1 MKKFYKLFIA
11 MFCIAIGLSPVIA
24 YAEETTT
31 VEVTIDS
38 DYENV
43 VVESENG
50 KENVNTKNLIL
61 TFSDVGEYEY
71 KIYTN
76 EDLENVYTVKVLVGR
91 NENNQLYTET
101 VLYNNKNKDVK
112 LDKIEFK
119 KKITPEEPKKPEEP
133 KQKESTQP
141 NEFRLSRPPLANIS
155 AVCPAKMLGISRTK
169 STPFSRAIWALAYL
183 STRAGPPLCTKLPL
197 MATTRWLQEDT
208 LLNS

>member
-1 MKKFYKLFIA
+1 MRKFYKLFIV
-11 MFCIAIGLSPVIA
+11 MFCMAIGLSLVIA

-31 VEVTIDS
+31 VEIKIES

-43 VVESENG
+43 IVESENG
-50 KENVNTKNLIL
+50 KETVNNKNFIL

-76 EDLENVYTVKVLVGR
+76 EDLENIYTVKVLVGR

-119 KKITPEEPKKPEEP
+119 KKITPEEPKQEEP
-133 KQKESTQP
+133 KKKESGEDIATGVLD
-141 NEFRLSRPPLANIS
+141 NSL
-155 AVCPAKMLGISRTK
+155 MWG
-169 STPFSRAIWALAYL
+169 AIITLCAIALYL
-183 STRAGPPLCTKLPL
+183 S
-197 MATTRWLQEDT
+197 
-208 LLNS
+208 NSNRERK

>member
-133 KQKESTQP
+133 KQKESGEEIATGVLD
-141 NEFRLSRPPLANIS
+141 NSL
-155 AVCPAKMLGISRTK
+155 MWG
-169 STPFSRAIWALAYL
+169 AIITLCAIALYL
-183 STRAGPPLCTKLPL
+183 SKGER
-197 MATTRWLQEDT
+197 E
-208 LLNS
+208 

>member
-1 MKKFYKLFIA
+1 MRKFYKLFIA
-11 MFCIAIGLSPVIA
+11 MFCMAIGLSPIIA
-24 YAEETTT
+24 YAEEATT
-31 VEVTIDS
+31 VEINIES

-43 VVESENG
+43 IVESENG
-50 KENVNTKNLIL
+50 KETVNNKNLIL

-76 EDLENVYTVKVLVGR
+76 EDLENIYTVKVLVGR

-133 KQKESTQP
+133 KQKESGEEIAT
-141 NEFRLSRPPLANIS
+141 
-155 AVCPAKMLGISRTK
+155 GILDNSLIWGAIITLCAIALYLTK
-169 STPFSRAIWALAYL
+169 GEKQS
-183 STRAGPPLCTKLPL
+183 
-197 MATTRWLQEDT
+197 
-208 LLNS
+208 

>member
-11 MFCIAIGLSPVIA
+11 MFCMAIGLSPVIA
-24 YAEETTT
+24 YAEEATT

-43 VVESENG
+43 VVESESG

-76 EDLENVYTVKVLVGR
+76 EDLENIYTVKVLVGR

-133 KQKESTQP
+133 KQKESGEEIATGVLD
-141 NEFRLSRPPLANIS
+141 NSL
-155 AVCPAKMLGISRTK
+155 MWG
-169 STPFSRAIWALAYL
+169 AIITLCAIALYL
-183 STRAGPPLCTKLPL
+183 SNKGEKN
-197 MATTRWLQEDT
+197 Q
-208 LLNS
+208 

>member
-31 VEVTIDS
+31 VEINIDS
-38 DYENV
+38 DYDNV
-43 VVESENG
+43 IVESESG

-61 TFSDVGEYEY
+61 TFSDVGEHEY

-76 EDLENVYTVKVLVGR
+76 EDLENVYTLKVLVGR
-91 NENNQLYTET
+91 NDNNQLYTET

-119 KKITPEEPKKPEEP
+119 KKITPEEPKQEEP
-133 KQKESTQP
+133 KKKESGAEIATGVLD
-141 NEFRLSRPPLANIS
+141 NSL
-155 AVCPAKMLGISRTK
+155 MWG
-169 STPFSRAIWALAYL
+169 AIITLCAIALYL
-183 STRAGPPLCTKLPL
+183 SKGEK
-197 MATTRWLQEDT
+197 Q
-208 LLNS
+208 S

>member
-1 MKKFYKLFIA
+1 MRKFYKLFIV
-11 MFCIAIGLSPVIA
+11 MFCMAIGLSPVIA

-31 VEVTIDS
+31 VEINIES

-43 VVESENG
+43 IVESENS
-50 KENVNTKNLIL
+50 KETVNNKNLIL

-76 EDLENVYTVKVLVGR
+76 EDLENIYTVKVLVGR
-91 NENNQLYTET
+91 NDNNQLYTET

-133 KQKESTQP
+133 KQKESGEDIATGVLD
-141 NEFRLSRPPLANIS
+141 NSLMWGTIITL
-155 AVCPAKMLGISRTK
+155 C
-169 STPFSRAIWALAYL
+169 AIALYL
-183 STRAGPPLCTKLPL
+183 SKGEKK
-197 MATTRWLQEDT
+197 
-208 LLNS
+208 

>member
-24 YAEETTT
+24 YAEEATT

-38 DYENV
+38 DYDSV
-43 VVESENG
+43 VVESKNG

-76 EDLENVYTVKVLVGR
+76 EDLENVYTLKVLVGR
-91 NENNQLYTET
+91 NDNNQLYTET
-101 VLYNNKNKDVK
+101 VLYNNSNKDVK

-119 KKITPEEPKKPEEP
+119 KKNTPEEPKQEEP
-133 KQKESTQP
+133 KKKESGEEIATGVLD
-141 NEFRLSRPPLANIS
+141 NSLMWGAIITLCAIALHLSKGER
-155 AVCPAKMLGISRTK
+155 
-169 STPFSRAIWALAYL
+169 
-183 STRAGPPLCTKLPL
+183 
-197 MATTRWLQEDT
+197 E
-208 LLNS
+208 

>member
-1 MKKFYKLFIA
+1 MKTFCKLFIA

-38 DYENV
+38 DYDNV
-43 VVESENG
+43 IVESESG

-61 TFSDVGEYEY
+61 TFSDVGEHEY

-76 EDLENVYTVKVLVGR
+76 EDLDNVYTLKVLVGR
-91 NENNQLYTET
+91 NDNNQLYTET

-119 KKITPEEPKKPEEP
+119 KKITQEEPKQEEPKK
-133 KQKESTQP
+133 KESGEDIATGVLD
-141 NEFRLSRPPLANIS
+141 NSLMWGAIITLCAI
-155 AVCPAKMLGISRTK
+155 ALYLTK
-169 STPFSRAIWALAYL
+169 
-183 STRAGPPLCTKLPL
+183 GEKK
-197 MATTRWLQEDT
+197 
-208 LLNS
+208 

>member
-11 MFCIAIGLSPVIA
+11 MFCMAIGLSPVIA
-24 YAEETTT
+24 YAEEATI

-43 VVESENG
+43 VLESENS
-50 KENVNTKNLIL
+50 KENVNNKNLIL

-76 EDLENVYTVKVLVGR
+76 EDLENVYTLKVLVGR

-112 LDKIEFK
+112 LDRIEFK
-119 KKITPEEPKKPEEP
+119 KKITPEEPKQEEP
-133 KQKESTQP
+133 KKKESGEDIATGVLD
-141 NEFRLSRPPLANIS
+141 NSL
-155 AVCPAKMLGISRTK
+155 MWG
-169 STPFSRAIWALAYL
+169 AIITLCAIALYL
-183 STRAGPPLCTKLPL
+183 S
-197 MATTRWLQEDT
+197 
-208 LLNS
+208 NSNRERK

>member
-1 MKKFYKLFIA
+1 MKRFYKLFIV
-11 MFCIAIGLSPVIA
+11 MFCMAIGLSPVIA

-31 VEVTIDS
+31 VEIKIES

-43 VVESENG
+43 IVESENG
-50 KENVNTKNLIL
+50 KENVNNKNLIL
-61 TFSDVGEYEY
+61 TFSDVGEHEY

-76 EDLENVYTVKVLVGR
+76 EDLENIYTIKVLVGR

-133 KQKESTQP
+133 KQKESGEEIATGVLD
-141 NEFRLSRPPLANIS
+141 NSL
-155 AVCPAKMLGISRTK
+155 MWG
-169 STPFSRAIWALAYL
+169 AIITLCAIALYL
-183 STRAGPPLCTKLPL
+183 S
-197 MATTRWLQEDT
+197 
-208 LLNS
+208 NSNRERK

>member
-11 MFCIAIGLSPVIA
+11 MFCMAIGLSPVIA

-31 VEVTIDS
+31 VEINIES

-43 VVESENG
+43 IVESENS
-50 KENVNTKNLIL
+50 KETVNNKNLIL
-61 TFSDVGEYEY
+61 TFSDVGEHEY

-76 EDLENVYTVKVLVGR
+76 EDLENIYTVKVLVGR

-133 KQKESTQP
+133 KQKESGEEIATGVLD
-141 NEFRLSRPPLANIS
+141 NSL
-155 AVCPAKMLGISRTK
+155 MWG
-169 STPFSRAIWALAYL
+169 AIITLCAIALYL
-183 STRAGPPLCTKLPL
+183 SNKGEKN
-197 MATTRWLQEDT
+197 Q
-208 LLNS
+208 

>member
-1 MKKFYKLFIA
+1 MRKFYKLFIA
-11 MFCIAIGLSPVIA
+11 MFCMATGLSPVIA

-31 VEVTIDS
+31 VEINIES

-43 VVESENG
+43 VVESESG

-76 EDLENVYTVKVLVGR
+76 EDLGNVYTLKVLVGR
-91 NENNQLYTET
+91 NDNNQLYTET

-133 KQKESTQP
+133 KQKESGEEIATGVLD
-141 NEFRLSRPPLANIS
+141 NSL
-155 AVCPAKMLGISRTK
+155 MWG
-169 STPFSRAIWALAYL
+169 AIITLCAIALYL
-183 STRAGPPLCTKLPL
+183 S
-197 MATTRWLQEDT
+197 
-208 LLNS
+208 NSNRERK

>member
-1 MKKFYKLFIA
+1 MRKFYKLFIA

-38 DYENV
+38 DYDNV
-43 VVESENG
+43 IVESESG

-61 TFSDVGEYEY
+61 TFSDVGEHEY
-71 KIYTN
+71 KVYTN
-76 EDLENVYTVKVLVGR
+76 EDLENVYTLKVLVGR
-91 NENNQLYTET
+91 NDNNQLYTET

-133 KQKESTQP
+133 KQKESGEDIATGVLD
-141 NEFRLSRPPLANIS
+141 NSLMWGAIITLCAI
-155 AVCPAKMLGISRTK
+155 ALYLTK
-169 STPFSRAIWALAYL
+169 
-183 STRAGPPLCTKLPL
+183 GEKK
-197 MATTRWLQEDT
+197 
-208 LLNS
+208 

>member
-11 MFCIAIGLSPVIA
+11 MFCMAIGLSPVIA

-31 VEVTIDS
+31 VEINIES

-43 VVESENG
+43 IVESENS
-50 KENVNTKNLIL
+50 KETVNNKNLIL
-61 TFSDVGEYEY
+61 TFSDVGEHEY

-76 EDLENVYTVKVLVGR
+76 EDLENIYTVKVLVGR

-133 KQKESTQP
+133 KQKESGEDIATGVLD
-141 NEFRLSRPPLANIS
+141 NSL
-155 AVCPAKMLGISRTK
+155 MWG
-169 STPFSRAIWALAYL
+169 AIITLCAIALYL
-183 STRAGPPLCTKLPL
+183 SNKGEKN
-197 MATTRWLQEDT
+197 Q
-208 LLNS
+208 

>member
-11 MFCIAIGLSPVIA
+11 MFCMAIGLSPVIA

-31 VEVTIDS
+31 VEINIES

-43 VVESENG
+43 IVESENG
-50 KENVNTKNLIL
+50 KETVNNKNLIL
-61 TFSDVGEYEY
+61 TFSDVGEHEY

-76 EDLENVYTVKVLVGR
+76 EDLENIYTVKVLVGR

-133 KQKESTQP
+133 KQKESGEEIATGVLD
-141 NEFRLSRPPLANIS
+141 NSL
-155 AVCPAKMLGISRTK
+155 MWG
-169 STPFSRAIWALAYL
+169 AIITLCAIALYL
-183 STRAGPPLCTKLPL
+183 SNKGEKN
-197 MATTRWLQEDT
+197 Q
-208 LLNS
+208 

>member
-1 MKKFYKLFIA
+1 MRKFYKLFIA
-11 MFCIAIGLSPVIA
+11 MFCMAIGLSPVIA

-38 DYENV
+38 DYDNV
-43 VVESENG
+43 IVESENS
-50 KENVNTKNLIL
+50 KETVNNKNLIL

-76 EDLENVYTVKVLVGR
+76 EDLENIYTVKVLVGR

-133 KQKESTQP
+133 KQKESGEEIATGVLD
-141 NEFRLSRPPLANIS
+141 NSLM
-155 AVCPAKMLGISRTK
+155 CG
-169 STPFSRAIWALAYL
+169 AIITLCAIALYL
-183 STRAGPPLCTKLPL
+183 SNKGEKN
-197 MATTRWLQEDT
+197 Q
-208 LLNS
+208 

>member
-1 MKKFYKLFIA
+1 
-11 MFCIAIGLSPVIA
+11 MFCIVIGLSPVIA
-24 YAEETTT
+24 YAEEATT

-38 DYENV
+38 DYDNMI
-43 VVESENG
+43 VESESG

-61 TFSDVGEYEY
+61 TFSDVGEHEY

-76 EDLENVYTVKVLVGR
+76 EDLDNVYTVKVLVGR

-133 KQKESTQP
+133 KQKESGEDIATGVLD
-141 NEFRLSRPPLANIS
+141 NSL
-155 AVCPAKMLGISRTK
+155 MWG
-169 STPFSRAIWALAYL
+169 AIITLCAIALYL
-183 STRAGPPLCTKLPL
+183 S
-197 MATTRWLQEDT
+197 
-208 LLNS
+208 NSNRERK